1 MNARRLKI
9 ASKSLLQIDYWIDY
23 LQLEVALFENQCHYE
38 IDHQDL

>member
-9 ASKSLLQIDYWIDY
+9 VSKSLLQIDYWIDY
-23 LQLEVALFENQCHYE
+23 LQWEVALSENQCHYE